1 MLIAKTS
8 RFDQRHANV
17 VRDWDPRCLC
27 FDQRHANVVGD
38 WDPRCLRFDQ
48 RHANVV
54 EDWDLRGSRSA
65 QGNRL
70 RSWFFHGEVD

>member
-1 MLIAKTS
+1 MYNSYNTVRCNVVFKNS
-8 RFDQRHANV
+8 CFDQIYANV

-27 FDQRHANVVGD
+27 FDQK
-38 WDPRCLRFDQ
+38 
-48 RHANVV
+48 HANVV

-70 RSWFFHGEVD
+70 RSWFFYSELD

>member
-1 MLIAKTS
+1 MLLSKTL

-38 WDPRCLRFDQ
+38 WD
-48 RHANVV
+48 
-54 EDWDLRGSRSA
+54 LRGSRSDC
-65 QGNRL
+65 GNC
-70 RSWFFHGEVD
+70 